1 MNKHFT
7 IILAGPNSAGKT
19 TFALTLLETL
29 PVLQHVTGD
38 KFRDFLKNT
47 IPYYVDVD
55 FSLDDPATRS
65 ANNLAKNYIA
75 ELTKELVSNN
85 KSVLVDATNLRSQ
98 TRKFR
103 IEEVKKIQPNTKT
116 IIVGFDIPASL
127 LRERLTNR
135 DRSSQKAQ
143 WLKNYDSYIE
153 KTYEFPGQTEAD
165 FVFINDGT
173 NSVEII
179 NKIQDIILCN

>member
-19 TFALTLLETL
+19 AFALTLLETL

-47 IPYYVDVD
+47 IPYYSEVD

-65 ANNLAKNYIA
+65 ANNLAKKYIA
-75 ELTKELVSNN
+75 ELTNELVLNN

-98 TRKFR
+98 TRRFR
-103 IEEVKKIQPNTKT
+103 FEEVKKTKPDTKT
-116 IIVGFDIPASL
+116 IVIGFDIDPSVI
-127 LRERLTNR
+127 RERLINR
-135 DRSSQKAQ
+135 DRSSQKTQ
-143 WLKNYDSYIE
+143 WLKNYDDYIQ
-153 KTYEFPGQTEAD
+153 KTYELPIQSEAD
-165 FVFINDGT
+165 YVFINDGK
-173 NSVEII
+173 NSVQII
-179 NKIQDIILCN
+179 NKTQDIILS